1 MADIYSIT
9 GQKQNVQINPA
20 GNGFDDVWEITY
32 KVTDGAAK
40 GTNGMVTVTED
51 DHNAKYV
58 DQAIRDKINALHSI
72 ASL

>member
-9 GQKQNVQINPA
+9 GQKQNVQINPS
-20 GNGFDDVWEITY
+20 GNGFDDVWEVTY
-32 KVTDGAAK
+32 KVTDGPSK
-40 GTNGMVTVTED
+40 GTNGMITVTED

-58 DQAIRDKINALHSI
+58 DAAIREKITALHSV